1 MKEFIK
7 KALRA
12 LGLYSFATR
21 YYHMYQHFSTERLR
35 LQFHYR
41 FHGAPD
47 GYPVPPPRMVHKI
60 IARGWAEQ
68 YWIMGKEETE
78 EIIDILKSNDIDPSG
93 LSAILDFGCGCGR
106 LIRHFLPHTGA
117 KLYGSD
123 YNAKLVKWCA
133 RKLKFGEFGVNK
145 LAPPLQYEDEFF
157 DFIYLISVFT
167 HLGPELQRTWIDEL
181 RRILRSGGYLL
192 FTTHGDRFFSFFN
205 DEQLESFRAGE
216 FVIIEEDSE
225 GTNHYGSFES
235 TEYVKKHLLKGF
247 ELVDFIRGKA
257 DLDQDTYLVRKL

>member
-7 KALRA
+7 KVLKL
-12 LGLYSFATR
+12 LGLYGFATR

-35 LQFHYR
+35 LQFRYR

-68 YWIMGKEETE
+68 YWSMGKEEAQ
-78 EIIDILKSNDIDPSG
+78 EIIDILRRNDIDMSRF
-93 LSAILDFGCGCGR
+93 SAILDFGCGCGR
-106 LIRHFLPHTGA
+106 LIRHFLPHTDA

-123 YNAKLVKWCA
+123 YNTRLIKWCS
-133 RKLKFGEFGVNK
+133 RKLTFGEFRKNQ
-145 LAPPLQYEDEFF
+145 LAPPLRYADESF

-167 HLGPELQRTWIDEL
+167 HLGADLQRAWIDEL
-181 RRILRSGGYLL
+181 RRILRPGGYIL

-205 DEQLESFRAGE
+205 EKQVERFRAGE
-216 FVIIEEDSE
+216 LVVIEEDAE
-225 GTNHYGSFES
+225 GTNHYGSFAS
-235 TEYVKKHLLKGF
+235 TEYVKKHLLSEF
-247 ELVDFIRGKA
+247 ELVEFIRGKA
-257 DLDQDTYLVRKL
+257 ELDQDTYLVRKL